1 MAQYHFSA
9 TMVSREK
16 GQSAVAAAAYRA
28 GERLKDERRGKWYD
42 YRTHP
47 GILHK
52 EILAPG
58 NAPEWMLDRGQLWN
72 AVEKAEKRKDSQ
84 VARSIDIGLMSELSL
99 DQNLELIRGFIQDA
113 VCQTGNDRRSRHP
126 RAGPDSDDRNIHAH
140 ILLTTR
146 VVTDSG
152 FGNKNRDWDDKEELR
167 EWREG
172 LGRPRQPR
180 SGARRF

>member
-1 MAQYHFSA
+1 MCIRDSK
-9 TMVSREK
+9 K
-16 GQSAVAAAAYRA
+16 GQSAVGAASYRA

-42 YRTHP
+42 YRMHP

-99 DQNLELIRGFIQDA
+99 GQNVELIRGFIQDQFVKQGMIA
-113 VCQTGNDRRSRHP
+113 DLAIHAP
-126 RAGPDSDDRNIHAH
+126 GPDSDDRNIHAH
-140 ILLTTR
+140 ILLTL
-146 VVTDSG
+146 S
-152 FGNKNRDWDDKEELR
+152 LIHI
-167 EWREG
+167 
-172 LGRPRQPR
+172 
-180 SGARRF
+180 